1 MKKIIAIIVILVFVG
16 AGGTA
21 AALYTKTWNP
31 AWNPFR
37 PSPSIV
43 LSDMTIKMSNL
54 KAVHNETV
62 LSIEKKGGNG
72 EISMKIEISGD
83 EDQTDI
89 DNPKSRGDLSAS
101 VSSGGLTGSAAMEF
115 VTIDQALYL
124 KLTTLPLPSFLGAEG
139 ESLSEL
145 LDMVK
150 DQWIKIDEESFAE
163 LSKTFGQEYQPSMSQ
178 EKQKELN
185 NKVIDLFKDSKF
197 YDVKEELDDEEI
209 GGKMTYHYLLTLNK
223 EGIKK
228 LIPDIMKLVMEDYMA
243 DEEMEVSKEEIQKVL
258 EGFPEFVDKFF
269 EKVGPIDFEVWIG
282 QGDMYL
288 YRTKFEKEIDF
299 EDFEESLPELVEE
312 SLPAEEIGKVL
323 ASMDLNLSK
332 FNEPVRVE
340 APGEFKTIEE
350 VMMNFLTGF
359 SQFPEGMSPGGDYL
373 IPEIP
378 LILEISPEM
387 PNL

>member
-16 AGGTA
+16 VGGTA

-37 PSPSIV
+37 PSPSTV

-54 KAVHNETV
+54 KAVHNEIV
-62 LSIEKKGGNG
+62 LSIEKKGGDG

-115 VTIDQALYL
+115 VTIGQTLYL

-185 NKVIDLFKDSKF
+185 SKVIDLFKDSKF

-209 GGKMTYHYLLTLNK
+209 EGKMTYHYLLTLDK

-258 EGFPEFVDKFF
+258 EDFPELVDKFF

-288 YRTKFEKEIDF
+288 YRTKFEKEINF
-299 EDFEESLPELVEE
+299 EDFEESLPGLVEE
-312 SLPAEEIGKVL
+312 SLPAEQIGKVL
-323 ASMDLNLSK
+323 VSMDLNLSK
-332 FNEPVRVE
+332 FNEPVQVE
-340 APGEFKTIEE
+340 APEEFKTIEE
-350 VMMNFLTGF
+350 VIESIMMNFFTGF
-359 SQFPEGMSPGGDYL
+359 SQFPEGMPLGGEYLMPG
-373 IPEIP
+373 IP
-378 LILEISPEM
+378 PEM